1 MFKDIEAH
9 GMDKNAKLNEGCMT
23 PIYKKKN
30 PDEIANYRLIT
41 LLNTDYKILTKALST
56 KPAGVA
62 PEIVNRDQ
70 AGFMKERS
78 IFDQVKTSKLVIEYM
93 SRTNRKGAIVALD
106 QEKAY
111 DKILHPYLW
120 SVLRRFKF
128 PESFI
133 KTVQALYEGAKTTL
147 MVNGEMSNPLLIHR
161 GVRQ

>member
-56 KPAGVA
+56 KLAGVA

-70 AGFMKERS
+70 AGFMKEQS

-93 SRTNRKGAIVALD
+93 SRTNRKGAIVTLD
-106 QEKAY
+106 QEKVY

-128 PESFI
+128 PKSFI
-133 KTVQALYEGAKTTL
+133 KTVQALYEGAETTL
-147 MVNGEMSNPLLIHR
+147 MVNGEMSNLFLIHR
-161 GVRQ
+161 GVR